1 MNQPNQ
7 NSTTE
12 TPKQDPLRY
21 GGPVQLVTTP
31 IIWWSGLGF
40 LLVFGVLLWAIV
52 GRIPVVS
59 SGKGAFSYP
68 FRIQPIL
75 LPTSQTDAKVQTVY
89 KKAGTLV
96 SKNEILAKLTVP
108 ESENDVQTSEE
119 KLKLAE
125 SKLETAKQ
133 ENLPLIT
140 IAKDQSKSF
149 LMQTDAY
156 KKLLIEGG
164 KLRKKGVIS
173 ETTYIETENNY
184 NQSKNSYIQEIDN
197 IVSYNN
203 AIETARQSLREAQI
217 QLNQDKETLKN
228 DTIVKSPFNGF
239 ILDVQYTSG
248 SPVSSKPLMN
258 LLDISGFKPENVP
271 NNLKVILKQLENSYK
286 KKQEVDQK
294 LNPKTVSS
302 SNSII
307 PLYIL
312 AYFSQDSGKQIS
324 VGMEARI
331 LPDNVKANTVGT
343 LRGEVES
350 VYPIPATTDS
360 ASSILGSTSLANELV
375 KDSEAPQQV
384 LIKLFPNPKYP
395 SGYQWISGNGPSTPS
410 QIPTVGGMASI
421 NVIVEEKPPI
431 VLALPALRKAFGLP
445 KGTN

>member
-1 MNQPNQ
+1 MTQSNQ
-7 NSTTE
+7 NSSTE
-12 TPKQDPLRY
+12 TPRQDPLRY
-21 GGPVQLVTTP
+21 GGPIQLITTP

-40 LLVFGVLLWAIV
+40 LLVFGVLVWAV
-52 GRIPVVS
+52 LGRIPVIS

-75 LPTSQTDAKVQTVY
+75 LPTSQSDAKVQIIY

-96 SKNEILAKLTVP
+96 EKNDILAKLTVP
-108 ESENDVQTSEE
+108 ESEDNVETSKE

-125 SKLETAKQ
+125 SKLDAAKQ

-140 IAKDQSKSF
+140 IAEDQSKSF
-149 LMQTDAY
+149 QIQTDAY

-164 KLRKKGVIS
+164 KLRQKGVIS
-173 ETTYIETENNY
+173 ETTYIETENSY

-197 IVSYNN
+197 IQSYKN

-217 QLNQDKETLKN
+217 QLDQDIASLKN

-239 ILDVQYTSG
+239 VLDVQYTSG

-271 NNLKVILKQLENSYK
+271 NNLKLILQQLESSYK
-286 KKQEVDQK
+286 KTKQINRQQK
-294 LNPKTVSS
+294 DFKGNINK
-302 SNSII
+302 SII

-343 LRGEVES
+343 LKGEVES

-375 KDSEAPQQV
+375 KEGKAPQQ
-384 LIKLFPNPKYP
+384 I
-395 SGYQWISGNGPSTPS
+395 
-410 QIPTVGGMASI
+410 
-421 NVIVEEKPPI
+421 
-431 VLALPALRKAFGLP
+431 
-445 KGTN
+445 

>member
-1 MNQPNQ
+1 MTQPKQ
-7 NSTTE
+7 NTTSE
-12 TPKQDPLRY
+12 SPKQDPLRY

-40 LLVFGVLLWAIV
+40 LLVFGVLLWAIL

-68 FRIQPIL
+68 FRIQPIQ
-75 LPTSQTDAKVQTVY
+75 LPTSSTDAKVQTIY
-89 KKAGTLV
+89 KTAGTLV
-96 SKNEILAKLTVP
+96 RKNDVLAKLTVP
-108 ESENDVQTSEE
+108 EAEDDVEASKE
-119 KLKLAE
+119 KVKLAE
-125 SKLETAKQ
+125 SKLTTAKQ

-149 LMQTDAY
+149 QIQTDAY
-156 KKLLIEGG
+156 KKLMIEGR

-197 IVSYNN
+197 IQSYNN
-203 AIETARQSLREAQI
+203 TIETARQSIREAQI
-217 QLNQDKETLKN
+217 QLDQDMESLQN

-239 ILDVQYTSG
+239 VLDVQYTSG

-258 LLDISGFKPENVP
+258 LLDITGFKPENVP

-286 KKQEVDQK
+286 KKKVVDQK
-294 LNPKTVSS
+294 LHAKTVSS
-302 SNSII
+302 NDSII

-360 ASSILGSTSLANELV
+360 ATSILGSTSLANELV
-375 KDSEAPQQV
+375 KDGDAPQQV

-395 SGYQWISGNGPSTPS
+395 SGYQWISGNGPSVPS
-410 QIPTVGGMASI
+410 QIPIVGGMATI

-445 KGTN
+445 KGTK